1 MEESTEK
8 CPAAGKDTSTRQIF
22 VETKLYRKRWVILL
36 LFVIQ
41 NVAAKIPICSN
52 GVIND
57 VYKEYFKISYYIIDW
72 FTLIQIPAMI
82 MSAFILAFFTFN
94 SVIDSRNLFVLLSS
108 CAIFSFAFS
117 MIAFL
122 HTPLYFLFILC
133 QFVISFGAES
143 SQATISAIATN
154 WFPENQI
161 GFALS
166 IKTMAYSLGCIL
178 GFLLPSQIFV
188 PNVHTKNNSSDI
200 VYINVS
206 TNIQSNKWH
215 YETRSKFLILYGS
228 LLVVSVVVLVLVL
241 LFVSDKP
248 PIPPTIAQAMKP
260 PQTRRK
266 MSELIKNSADFFK
279 ETKNVLS
286 SKLVFQLAIILSIL
300 YSCGDVQNL
309 LVGQI
314 VRESFNSYNHHE
326 TTDAAGGYVLALHG
340 LGCVAGSFASGK
352 LIDLYK
358 RHKLILNMFLLLSA
372 SIVACLAIAQL
383 YHNILTIFVSNTLLG
398 FSICACFVPIFDML
412 LQHTYPRNTSFV
424 VLIFVSVSTVAS
436 VAFGEACRLLLNYFN
451 GIAVF
456 VFMCIFLMV
465 AFISGIF
472 LKPTYQRPVPDN
484 IEQNDG
490 ENIPLMAGSN

>member
-1 MEESTEK
+1 MEESSETFLD
-8 CPAAGKDTSTRQIF
+8 PSKDTSSRQIF
-22 VETKLYRKRWVILL
+22 VETKLYRKRWVILFI
-36 LFVIQ
+36 FVIQ
-41 NVAAKIPICSN
+41 NIVARIQTSSN

-82 MSAFILAFFTFN
+82 MSTFILAFFTFN

-108 CAIFSFAFS
+108 CTIFSYAFS
-117 MIAFL
+117 MVAFV
-122 HTPLYFLFILC
+122 HTPLYFFIIFC

-143 SQATISAIATN
+143 SEATISAIATN

-166 IKTMAYSLGCIL
+166 IKTMAHSLGCIL
-178 GFLLPSQIFV
+178 GFIIPSQVFNPDVEI
-188 PNVHTKNNSSDI
+188 NTNSSDK

-266 MSELIKNSADFFK
+266 MSEVIKNSADFFK
-279 ETKNVLS
+279 ETKIVLS

-300 YSCGDVQNL
+300 YSCNDVQKL

-314 VRESFNSYNHHE
+314 VRDSFNSYNYHE
-326 TTDAAGGYVLALHG
+326 ATDAAGGYVLALYE
-340 LGCVAGSFASGK
+340 LGCLAGSFVSGK
-352 LIDLYK
+352 LIDMYK
-358 RHKLILNMFLLLSA
+358 RHKLTLNAFLLSSMIA
-372 SIVACLAIAQL
+372 VTCSAIAQV
-383 YHNILTIFVSNTLLG
+383 YRSNLTIFVSNTLLG
-398 FSICACFVPIFDML
+398 FSICSCFVPIFDML
-412 LQHTYPRNTSFV
+412 LQDTYPRNTGFV
-424 VLIFVSVSTVAS
+424 VLIFVSVSNVAS
-436 VAFGEACRLLLNYFN
+436 VGFSEACRLLLNYFN
-451 GIAVF
+451 GVAVF
-456 VFMCIFLMV
+456 VFMCIFLVV
-465 AFISGIF
+465 AFITGIF
-472 LKPTYQRPVPDN
+472 LQPTYQRLAAND
-484 IEQNDG
+484 IEQNDD
-490 ENIPLMAGSN
+490 ENVPLMADSN